1 MGAWIDRE
9 AYLVSE
15 VDAALAEKEQD
26 WQTKYD
32 LQTAD
37 YEQKWGLSMRQ
48 DEQIAALTERLSQTV
63 SCVDYKQQTCTL
75 CTALTAEKTEI
86 QRARIG
92 DTEII
97 GKWQCEAERL
107 TAENRRL
114 REMMS
119 VMPKLPSRKED
130 ELKEGKIYL
139 HIECKECLNR
149 QQAGHEVSL
158 AEKEI
163 ESDEEIGRW
172 QQEIY
177 KLVID
182 LSGHEVDGSGCD
194 SGDPLDLTLSEIR
207 EGFSFLKDALAE
219 KDKKLRAETG

>member
-1 MGAWIDRE
+1 MPQPKGEI
-9 AYLVSE
+9 LVPLDESDFLAHCE
-15 VDAALAEKEQD
+15 RQEQEIRKLKAVLAEKE
-26 WQTKYD
+26 
-32 LQTAD
+32 
-37 YEQKWGLSMRQ
+37 EQV
-48 DEQIAALTERLSQTV
+48 ATLTERLSQTV